1 MISIK
6 TVCDKCGNEID
17 GRVYR
22 VSVDYV
28 GDWRYS
34 QMQMPEYLSY
44 DICPECM
51 KDVITEDIV
60 GGKFLTTTMNATS
73 SVSGWS

>member
-1 MISIK
+1 MINIK

-28 GDWRYS
+28 GDLHE
-34 QMQMPEYLSY
+34 QMQLPMYLSY
-44 DICPECM
+44 DICPECI
-51 KDVITEDIV
+51 KGVITDDVV
-60 GGKFLTTTMNATS
+60 GSRFPKATMNVPSFCA
-73 SVSGWS
+73 